1 LGCWNSIGVFMIIS
15 TQKPFDEINKI
26 IQPYQKLAIF
36 GCGGC
41 AAVCQTGGTKQVEE
55 LALRLEDKEI
65 IFTFQIDEPCDKRI
79 LSRELSR
86 VSERL
91 EQIEAVLILACGIG
105 VQMIAD
111 SIAKPCFT
119 GLDTLFAGAIV
130 HSNNYKETC
139 TACGQCLLN
148 TTAAICP
155 RTLCPKG
162 IANGPCSEKVSEHCS
177 VNDNETCV
185 WLRIAERMAAQHVRE
200 HDSELFLRNWSAC
213 SAPRRISGKAASRTN
228 LKNKDG
234 KNN

>member
-1 LGCWNSIGVFMIIS
+1 MIVS
-15 TQKPFDEINKI
+15 VQKSFDEIKKVV
-26 IQPYQKLAIF
+26 QPYRKLAVF

-55 LALRLEDKEI
+55 LASRLVDKEVL
-65 IFTFQIDEPCDKRI
+65 FTFQIDEPCDKRI

-86 VSERL
+86 VSDRL

-119 GLDTLFAGAIV
+119 GLDTLFAGGVI
-130 HSNNYKETC
+130 HSNKYIETC
-139 TACGQCLLN
+139 TACGQCCLN

-162 IANGPCSEKVSEHCS
+162 IANGPCSEKIGEHCT
-177 VNDNETCV
+177 VNENETCI
-185 WLRIAERMAAQHVRE
+185 WLRIDERMDARHIGKS
-200 HDSELFLRNWSAC
+200 DSEFSIRNWNAL
-213 SAPRRISGKAASRTN
+213 SAPRRVPDKTAPMTN
-228 LKNKDG
+228 LKNKNG